1 MENAFME
8 GEKIY
13 LRPIDLNDV
22 DLFCDCINSLDV
34 RYTFFTSFP
43 TNRSRQDD
51 LLKNLYKEKDYIPFA
66 IVAKDTDEAV
76 GVTAFHRIDYVSK
89 AAIFSIIVTKA
100 ENWGKGYGSEATK
113 LMVEYGFEILNLNR
127 IQLHVF
133 AGNERGIK
141 AYEKAGF
148 VREGLLR
155 EAMYHNNEYCDFY
168 VMGILRKEYYKN
180 KTSE

>member
-1 MENAFME
+1 MKEEFIL
-8 GEKIY
+8 GKKIY
-13 LRPIDLNDV
+13 LRPIDSGDV
-22 DLFCDCINSLDV
+22 NLFCDCINSLDI

-43 TNRSRQDD
+43 TNRSRQEE

-66 IVAKDTDEAV
+66 ICIKETNEAV
-76 GVTAFHRIDYVSK
+76 GVTAFHRVDYVSR
-89 AAIFSIIVTKA
+89 AAIFSIIIVDSKD
-100 ENWGKGYGSEATK
+100 WGQGYGSEATK
-113 LMVEYGFEILNLNR
+113 LMVDYGFEILNLNR

-148 VREGLLR
+148 VKEGLLR

-168 VMGILRKEYYKN
+168 VMGILRRDYYKN
-180 KTSE
+180 KS